1 MNMGFSWKGF
11 DFSMTWAGAF
21 KTSRLLSSMYRVPF
35 GESNNS
41 AVMKYMIEDAWTPE
55 KGNSAK
61 APALSFKSKS
71 HNYQDSDLW
80 LRDASYVRLKN
91 IEVGYSFPSSLLKK
105 AHIGSLRI
113 FMSGYNLLTFDSFKV
128 SDPESDPSGTAY
140 PLIKV
145 GNVGLKVGF

>member
-1 MNMGFSWKGF
+1 
-11 DFSMTWAGAF
+11 
-21 KTSRLLSSMYRVPF
+21 MYRVPF

-91 IEVGYSFPSSLLKK
+91 IELGYSFPSSLMKK
-105 AHIGSLRI
+105 GAHWFTSALCFRLQSADFRQI
-113 FMSGYNLLTFDSFKV
+113 
-128 SDPESDPSGTAY
+128 ES
-140 PLIKV
+140 K
-145 GNVGLKVGF
+145 